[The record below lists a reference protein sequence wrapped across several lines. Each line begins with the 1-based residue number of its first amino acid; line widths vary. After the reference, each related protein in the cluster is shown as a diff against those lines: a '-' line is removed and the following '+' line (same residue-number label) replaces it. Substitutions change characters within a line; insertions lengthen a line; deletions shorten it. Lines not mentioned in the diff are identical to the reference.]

1 MENIHSHLG
10 HSANGLLQEIRQQTA
25 VNIQACYQCGKCSAG
40 CPLAGEMDFPPSL
53 LMRMIQVNKPETDE
67 KVLGAY
73 SMWVCLT
80 CNTCSSRCPMEIDI
94 PRVMDHLR
102 EKSFTLGKT
111 NKKASPIIDFHKAFL
126 KSIEVNGRLHE
137 LGLIVYYKML
147 TFRLMQDVMLA
158 PGMLLRGKLHLF
170 PERIRQ
176 RKQLAG
182 IYKRTLKRRKEL
194 EV

>member
-1 MENIHSHLG
+1 M
-10 HSANGLLQEIRQQTA
+10 QEIRQQTG
-25 VNIQACYQCGKCSAG
+25 VNILACYQCGKCSAG
-40 CPLAGEMDFPPSL
+40 CPLAGEMDFAPSL
-53 LMRMIQVNKPETDE
+53 LMRMVQVNKPETDE

-102 EKSFTLGKT
+102 EKSFRLGKT
-111 NKKASPIIDFHKAFL
+111 NKKARPIIDFHKAFL

-158 PGMLLRGKLHLF
+158 PGMLLRGKLHLL

-182 IYKRTLKRRKEL
+182 IYERTLKRRKEQA
-194 EV
+194 V